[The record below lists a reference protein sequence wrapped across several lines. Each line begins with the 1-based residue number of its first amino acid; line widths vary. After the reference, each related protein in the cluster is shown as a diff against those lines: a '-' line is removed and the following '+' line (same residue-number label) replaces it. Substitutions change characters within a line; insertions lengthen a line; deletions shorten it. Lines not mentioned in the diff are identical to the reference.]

1 MSLNQFIDTGA
12 DNATVNDMKKSIARE
27 EDLQK
32 AMNKAGLVQKEVQ
45 VKGKNGQ
52 MFTRKQ
58 WVKASDDA
66 VSQNQQP
73 KQQTNNFSDIDKKIA
88 ELKQKQQDVY
98 DAANRPHS
106 SGTLSSSDLK
116 YLHKLSA
123 QIKELESQK
132 KTNAQQSSNTDSNMG
147 KTLNVGTKKATVKT
161 YDKLSIAE
169 KREGADSIVSIDGKR
184 YDYYANIMAN
194 GIGSLV
200 PHQDDPNIDMSAA
213 QFKPGDKGYITV
225 RSETIPVKVLDMAT
239 LNHKLM
245 YLVQE
250 DRPLAGGASM
260 KKYWTADYN
269 VKPLTNSSKK
279 DKTSSKLDPFQVGGN
294 NVTHYINRKKFPP
307 TGFSS
312 ASLAGKNIGEV
323 LSGQSKEFVSK
334 GAKDEAIRATKE
346 AIRSHKRGLKDPN
359 YRDSLYSESKEKQI
373 IEAATELLAKLE
385 EIPVRGQS
393 QSKSDDKS
401 TDSSSNSGSLMNKV
415 TGEPVGSYKKID
427 GKNIVTDIF
436 GQAYEVSDGDLEWLK
451 NNNKRGFE
459 SRDIKSVGTRAHN
472 YDEKDVIRS
481 DETAAEYLAR
491 KGKSSESSDKFKPSD
506 FQFRSGGQNV
516 ADFVNSIDKELGVKK
531 HTNGNVGFGTLSLEN
546 GASVNFGYD
555 DTGAYATWNGSNF
568 RDVKSL
574 KSAMSGQK
582 SDQGKMNHQT
592 GVRDKKAPTMIED
605 YFAGNHSHDDGKK
618 ALAGLLG
625 KGYSRE
631 DIMEQAEKSGVT
643 WKKNDHAGINWMR
656 ASMAIQKHLNNS
668 SK

>member
-32 AMNKAGLVQKEVQ
+32 AMNRAGLVQKEVQ

-58 WVKASDDA
+58 WVKASDAQDTSNAGNTNSSSIKDVKVGDTLTINGQSVKVLKVNDSNYLVKDKDGIVSHVSKKA
-66 VSQNQQP
+66 VNDGIAKKAVNTPQNSAT
-73 KQQTNNFSDIDKKIA
+73 KVTDKKQNFTSKISGIPKF
-88 ELKQKQQDVY
+88 EDIKY
-98 DAANRPHS
+98 DN
-106 SGTLSSSDLK
+106 
-116 YLHKLSA
+116 
-123 QIKELESQK
+123 ESNF
-132 KTNAQQSSNTDSNMG
+132 TFTDKNGNKVSG
-147 KTLNVGTKKATVKT
+147 KTVDARTL
-161 YDKLSIAE
+161 
-169 KREGADSIVSIDGKR
+169 
-184 YDYYANIMAN
+184 
-194 GIGSLV
+194 
-200 PHQDDPNIDMSAA
+200 
-213 QFKPGDKGYITV
+213 KPGDTVLLYNGMYVQAIGTVTNTSIETLDKHSIHSRKAIEITIETSDGKSQGGFSG
-225 RSETIPVKVLDMAT
+225 SEPDFSVQKITKV
-239 LNHKLM
+239 
-245 YLVQE
+245 E
-250 DRPLAGGASM
+250 DSTGKQFQDGKS
-260 KKYWTADYN
+260 
-269 VKPLTNSSKK
+269 
-279 DKTSSKLDPFQVGGN
+279 SSKLDPFQVGGD

-334 GAKDEAIRATKE
+334 SAKDEAIRATKE
-346 AIRSHKRGLKDPN
+346 AIRSHKKGLKDSN

-401 TDSSSNSGSLMNKV
+401 SSG
-415 TGEPVGSYKKID
+415 
-427 GKNIVTDIF
+427 
-436 GQAYEVSDGDLEWLK
+436 
-451 NNNKRGFE
+451 
-459 SRDIKSVGTRAHN
+459 
-472 YDEKDVIRS
+472 
-481 DETAAEYLAR
+481 
-491 KGKSSESSDKFKPSD
+491 KFKPSD
-506 FQFRSGGQNV
+506 FQFRSGGQDI

-605 YFAGNHSHDDGKK
+605 YFAGNHSHDGKK

>member
-32 AMNKAGLVQKEVQ
+32 AMNRAGLVQKEVQ

-58 WVKASDDA
+58 WVKASDAQDA
-66 VSQNQQP
+66 GNAGNISSSSIKDVKVGDTLTINGQSVKVLKVNDSNYLVKDKDGIVSHVNKKAVNDGIAKKTVNTSQNSATDSE
-73 KQQTNNFSDIDKKIA
+73 K
-88 ELKQKQQDVY
+88 
-98 DAANRPHS
+98 
-106 SGTLSSSDLK
+106 SSSF
-116 YLHKLSA
+116 
-123 QIKELESQK
+123 KEANK
-132 KTNAQQSSNTDSNMG
+132 DPNMG

-161 YDKLSIAE
+161 YDKLSTAE

-225 RSETIPVKVLDMAT
+225 RSETIPVKILDMAT

-260 KKYWTADYN
+260 RKYWTADYN

-279 DKTSSKLDPFQVGGN
+279 DKQTTSTDNVSKKVDDLVKQYSKADYDIQAAKFNHDANAETRARSRRTEAQKKLKELGYKPQKSKDVKGLFTAQKIEDSTLKDKSSGEQSNRFKREDFKLPKSGNRGNADELLSMVNKLDESCSVVGIRPEV
-294 NVTHYINRKKFPP
+294 VTGHGTFTVKTYKITGKPGSELEVRYGSDAQGVYFKVDGKEYRDVNSLVEYIKSS
-307 TGFSS
+307 SS
-312 ASLAGKNIGEV
+312 ASNK
-323 LSGQSKEFVSK
+323 
-334 GAKDEAIRATKE
+334 
-346 AIRSHKRGLKDPN
+346 
-359 YRDSLYSESKEKQI
+359 
-373 IEAATELLAKLE
+373 
-385 EIPVRGQS
+385 
-393 QSKSDDKS
+393 
-401 TDSSSNSGSLMNKV
+401 SSSG
-415 TGEPVGSYKKID
+415 
-427 GKNIVTDIF
+427 
-436 GQAYEVSDGDLEWLK
+436 
-451 NNNKRGFE
+451 
-459 SRDIKSVGTRAHN
+459 
-472 YDEKDVIRS
+472 
-481 DETAAEYLAR
+481 
-491 KGKSSESSDKFKPSD
+491 KFKPSD

>member
-32 AMNKAGLVQKEVQ
+32 AMNRAGLVQKEVQ

-58 WVKASDDA
+58 WVKASDD
-66 VSQNQQP
+66 QNAGISNKNATKLSPRGQRNLKRALQNRDDFVDVREEYKKEIAD
-73 KQQTNNFSDIDKKIA
+73 KQK
-88 ELKQKQQDVY
+88 ELKSTKNGFVAKTRKLEIEELQSELSYIEAAVEND
-98 DAANRPHS
+98 DADA
-106 SGTLSSSDLK
+106 GTISNKGNTKSSSD
-116 YLHKLSA
+116 
-123 QIKELESQK
+123 
-132 KTNAQQSSNTDSNMG
+132 TDS
-147 KTLNVGTKKATVKT
+147 
-161 YDKLSIAE
+161 
-169 KREGADSIVSIDGKR
+169 
-184 YDYYANIMAN
+184 
-194 GIGSLV
+194 
-200 PHQDDPNIDMSAA
+200 
-213 QFKPGDKGYITV
+213 
-225 RSETIPVKVLDMAT
+225 
-239 LNHKLM
+239 
-245 YLVQE
+245 
-250 DRPLAGGASM
+250 
-260 KKYWTADYN
+260 
-269 VKPLTNSSKK
+269 NSSKK
-279 DKTSSKLDPFQVGGN
+279 DKGSTKLDPFQVGGN
-294 NVTHYINRKKFPP
+294 NVTHYVNRKKYPP

-346 AIRSHKRGLKDPN
+346 AIRSHKKGLKDPN

-393 QSKSDDKS
+393 QSKSDDK
-401 TDSSSNSGSLMNKV
+401 TSSG
-415 TGEPVGSYKKID
+415 
-427 GKNIVTDIF
+427 
-436 GQAYEVSDGDLEWLK
+436 
-451 NNNKRGFE
+451 
-459 SRDIKSVGTRAHN
+459 
-472 YDEKDVIRS
+472 
-481 DETAAEYLAR
+481 
-491 KGKSSESSDKFKPSD
+491 KFKPSD
-506 FQFRSGGQNV
+506 FQFRSGGQVV

-592 GVRDKKAPTMIED
+592 GIREKKAATMIED
-605 YFAGNHSHDDGKK
+605 YFAGNHSHEDGKK

-631 DIMEQAEKSGVT
+631 DIMAQAEKSGVT

-656 ASMAIQKHLNNS
+656 ASMAIQKHLNSLKNS
-668 SK
+668 SNSSSTPQYNTGTVDKNGNLKPTGDNELSDMVEELTGMDLPEVTHLVRVTNDLDISSGSSDIESAKVLSNGKLQLKVYLEGYDENSEENIDDTFIIEIPVNKH

>member
-52 MFTRKQ
+52 VFTRKQ
-58 WVKASDDA
+58 WVKASDAQSTDTTGTSSA
-66 VSQNQQP
+66 S
-73 KQQTNNFSDIDKKIA
+73 KG
-88 ELKQKQQDVY
+88 DVK
-98 DAANRPHS
+98 P
-106 SGTLSSSDLK
+106 TSSSVDP
-116 YLHKLSA
+116 
-123 QIKELESQK
+123 
-132 KTNAQQSSNTDSNMG
+132 NMG
-147 KTLNVGTKKATVKT
+147 RTLNVGTKKATVKT
-161 YDKLSIAE
+161 YDKLSTAE

-184 YDYYANIMAN
+184 YDYYTNIMAN

-225 RSETIPVKVLDMAT
+225 RSETIPVKILDMAT

-250 DRPLAGGASM
+250 DRPLAGSASM

-279 DKTSSKLDPFQVGGN
+279 DKNSSKLDPFQVGGD

-393 QSKSDDKS
+393 QSKSDDKA
-401 TDSSSNSGSLMNKV
+401 SSG
-415 TGEPVGSYKKID
+415 
-427 GKNIVTDIF
+427 
-436 GQAYEVSDGDLEWLK
+436 
-451 NNNKRGFE
+451 
-459 SRDIKSVGTRAHN
+459 
-472 YDEKDVIRS
+472 
-481 DETAAEYLAR
+481 
-491 KGKSSESSDKFKPSD
+491 KFKPSD
-506 FQFRSGGQNV
+506 FQFRSGGQVV

-555 DTGAYATWNGSNF
+555 DTGAYATWNGSKF

-592 GVRDKKAPTMIED
+592 GVREKKAATMIED

-618 ALAGLLG
+618 ALANLLG
-625 KGYSRE
+625 KGYTKD
-631 DIMEQAEKSGVT
+631 DIMAQAEKSGVT